1 MKSSFSHF
9 ITIYSSDA
17 HLLAPVSSVLSPLP
31 FFVIVVVIIII
42 IIIIIIHQCFLPGG
56 RSFIANS
63 GTKAAAL
70 LAGLPLQ
77 TQEPRLQFY

>member
-31 FFVIVVVIIII
+31 FFVIVVVI